1 MTKPVVLSEKAWL
14 KVYNQI
20 ARTYPPSVL
29 LIRNRMRDVLS
40 FTSRTHE
47 EWFEHDIDPD
57 RKNVGY
63 NTKYCVKTIH
73 LDFYNEPKR
82 TMFLLRYSEYLDKT
96 GNTELD
102 IE

>member
-1 MTKPVVLSEKAWL
+1 MSKPVVLSEASWL
-14 KVYNQI
+14 KIYNQI
-20 ARTYPPSVL
+20 AKEHPPGVL
-29 LIRNRMRDVLS
+29 LIRNRMREVLG

-47 EWFEHDIDPD
+47 EWFEHDVKGD
-57 RKNVGY
+57 RRNVGY

-82 TMFLLRYSEYLDKT
+82 IMFLLKYSEYLDKS

-102 IE
+102 I

>member
-14 KVYNQI
+14 KIYNQI
-20 ARTYPPSVL
+20 AKEYPPSVL
-29 LIRNRMRDVLS
+29 LIRDKMRSVLG

-47 EWFEHDIDPD
+47 EWLDSHVDIND
-57 RKNVGY
+57 VSYG
-63 NTKYCVKTIH
+63 TKWRITTIH

-82 TMFLLRYSEYLDKT
+82 TMFLLKYSEFLDKS
-96 GNTELD
+96 GNTTLD